1 MKKQYFKPEMN
12 VEILLKTDVLLLSV
26 ETDNRYQQSRNI
38 FKSDFTVED
47 IL

>member
-1 MKKQYFKPEMN
+1 MKKPYFKPEMN
-12 VEILLKTDVLLLSV
+12 VEILLKTDVLLDSF
-26 ETDNRYQQSRNI
+26 ETDNRYEQSKNI